1 MRSVFK
7 RDSGAD
13 LPKYLLTAVSMTAV
27 AIIFLIIIF
36 IVLNST
42 TAISDIG
49 IWNFL
54 SGTNWDPSNNSYGAF
69 PIILGTVL
77 VMVGAMVF
85 AIPLGLTAAIYLSE
99 IASERTR
106 NILKPVCEVFAGI
119 PSVVYGF
126 FGLVVV
132 VPFLLNLF
140 PEHLTYG
147 SSWLAASILLGIMA
161 LPTIISVSDDAMHS
175 VPKSYREASVAMG
188 ATGWET
194 TKRVVVPAALS
205 GISAAIMLGIGRA
218 IGETMAVMMVAGNA
232 TIIPEPLWNIFSLVR
247 TITSTLALEMGE
259 VVFGSVHFSALFLLA
274 LVLMFMVLVIN
285 FGAKL
290 VIKRMKKKFEESG
303 TSYTDKL
310 PPTVKFAMKKS
321 KRPMVLSALFIFT
334 TMMASLFVGVGI
346 AATVA
351 FLVVLFVISMPYISR
366 RIKPLGRER
375 IAHSVL
381 TVGMGAV
388 ILLLVI
394 IMADIVIKGV
404 PGLSL
409 DFLTSYPS
417 DSGRAGGIMP
427 AIVGTLELIAGT
439 ALIAIPLG
447 IFTGIYLSEYARDSK
462 ITRTIRNAIDMLNG
476 TPSIVF
482 GLFGMTALVY
492 YLGLGVSLIAGCVT
506 LAFLVLP
513 VIIRTTEEAVQAVPH
528 ELREASMA
536 LGATKWETT
545 IRVIVP
551 AAMGGVLTGVI
562 LSLGRAAGETAPVM
576 FTAVVVS
583 QRVLNFSLFDPVMAL
598 PYHLY
603 YLAAEVPGSTDNQY
617 STALVL
623 MIIVLSMM
631 ILASYIRQYYSKK
644 TRWKKLAKAL
654 LK

>member
-1 MRSVFK
+1 MNGKTMRSVFK

-54 SGTNWDPSNNSYGAF
+54 SGTNWNPSSNSYGAF

-77 VMVGAMVF
+77 VVVGAMAF

-106 NILKPVCEVFAGI
+106 SILKPVCEIFAGI

-132 VPFLLNLF
+132 VPFLLDLF
-140 PEHLTYG
+140 PGHLTYG

-194 TKRVVVPAALS
+194 TKRIVVPAALS

-274 LVLMFMVLVIN
+274 LMLMFMVLVIN
-285 FGAKL
+285 IGAKL
-290 VIKRMKKKFEESG
+290 VIKRMRRKFEESG
-303 TSYTDKL
+303 TSHTDKL
-310 PPTVKFAMKKS
+310 PPAVKTVVKRS
-321 KRPMVLSALFIFT
+321 KRPMILSALFIFT
-334 TMMASLFVGVGI
+334 TMMTSLFVGVGI

-351 FLVVLFVISMPYISR
+351 FLVVLFVLAMPYISKHIR
-366 RIKPLGRER
+366 PLGREK

-381 TVGMGAV
+381 TVGMGVV
-388 ILLLVI
+388 IVLLVI
-394 IMADIVIKGV
+394 IMADIIIKGV

-409 DFLTSYPS
+409 DFLTSFPS

-427 AIVGTLELIAGT
+427 AIMGTLELIAGT

-447 IFTGIYLSEYARDSK
+447 IFTGIYLSEYAKDSK

-513 VIIRTTEEAVQAVPH
+513 VIIRTTEEAVQAVPG

-545 IRVIVP
+545 IKVIVP

-583 QRVLNFSLFDPVMAL
+583 QRVFNFSLFDPVMAL

-603 YLAAEVPGSTDNQY
+603 YLAAEVPGSMDNQY

-631 ILASYIRQYYSKK
+631 VLASYIRQYYSKK
-644 TRWKKLAKAL
+644 TRW
-654 LK
+654 

>member
-194 TKRVVVPAALS
+194 TKRVVIPAALS

-381 TVGMGAV
+381 TVGMGVV

-492 YLGLGVSLIAGCVT
+492 YLGLGVSLIAGCIT

-644 TRWKKLAKAL
+644 TRW
-654 LK
+654 